1 MKKSIAAAV
10 ILAAVTG
17 AVFAYEGEIK
27 EITAQINEQIN
38 VYIDGE
44 QAGEEYTP
52 IIYEGRAYMPIRAVS
67 DKLGINIYWNEEQKS
82 IELGAKKDA
91 TPIKASDYEDRFY
104 SEFTSDKELLTLNGK
119 GSDNGIIFRRD
130 YGDFGDYEGGYV
142 NYAAIVKPGG
152 GYTKFG
158 GTIRMENNTNAEKVL
173 FKFYENYVEDR
184 LIKEIEVKRGE
195 DVQFEIDISGV
206 DKLFI
211 YQRSEDRLEKFSDPV
226 KMVIA
231 EPYFK

>member
-1 MKKSIAAAV
+1 MKKFVVTAIT
-10 ILAAVTG
+10 LAAVSG
-17 AVFAYEGEIK
+17 AAFAYEGEIK
-27 EITAQINEQIN
+27 EIAAHINEQIN

-44 QAGEEYTP
+44 QAGEEFAP

-67 DKLGINIYWNEEQKS
+67 EKLGIKIYWNEEQKS

-91 TPIKASDYEDRFY
+91 YQLTAADYEDRFY
-104 SEFTSDKELLTLNGK
+104 SEFTSDKELLTLGGNS
-119 GSDNGIIFRRD
+119 SDYGIIFRRD

-142 NYAAIVKPGG
+142 NYAAVVKPGG
-152 GYTKFG
+152 NHTKFG

-195 DVQFEIDISGV
+195 DVQFEIDISSV
-206 DKLFI
+206 DKLYI

-226 KMVIA
+226 KMIIA